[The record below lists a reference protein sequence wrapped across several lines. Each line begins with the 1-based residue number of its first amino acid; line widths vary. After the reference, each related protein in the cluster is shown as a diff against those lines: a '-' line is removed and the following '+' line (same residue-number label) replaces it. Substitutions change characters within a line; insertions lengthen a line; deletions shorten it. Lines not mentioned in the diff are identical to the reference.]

1 MQSVVVRVRHRV
13 GDHVFVRAYAGP
25 VIRVTVTKELDGSFE
40 GTVHPD
46 DDRKLY
52 LAGVPECPPGY
63 IGIFHD
69 HRVVTRKDFEEED
82 WRLWIVRT
90 EKKPNKK

>member
-1 MQSVVVRVRHRV
+1 MVVKARHRV
-13 GDHVFVRAYAGP
+13 GELVFVRAYAGP
-25 VIRVTVTKELDGSFE
+25 VVRVTVTKELDGGFE

-63 IGIFHD
+63 IGVFHD
-69 HRVVTRKDFEEED
+69 HRVVTRKDFDEED
-82 WRLWIVRT
+82 WRKWIART
-90 EKKPNKK
+90 EKKPGKK